1 MLALRNTHRQACASA
16 PPRGQHGVFLIEAL
30 LAILIFSLGIL
41 TLVAI
46 QTAAITAQNDAQ
58 YRVEGANFADQIVS
72 EIWLNVKRDSGT
84 VNVASLQEF
93 QYRTAGAN
101 CAYTANKTDPS
112 VHALVTAWLDSITH
126 AGTGL
131 PGATAATQQILVDTS
146 GTGYNK
152 VTVTVCWQS
161 PLDAAPHRHTLVSFI
176 N

>member
-1 MLALRNTHRQACASA
+1 MLAPHSTGRHACASA
-16 PPRGQHGVFLIEAL
+16 PRHDQRGVFLIEAL

-72 EIWLNVKRDSGT
+72 QIWLNVTRDSGT
-84 VNVASLQEF
+84 VNAASLQAF
-93 QYRTAGAN
+93 QHQATGAAAS
-101 CAYTANKTDPS
+101 CAFSGTKSAN
-112 VHALVTAWLDSITH
+112 ALVTDWVASIQH

-131 PGATAATQQILVDTS
+131 PGATDAMQQVLVDT
-146 GTGYNK
+146 TAAGYNK